1 MTEQEAIAT
10 LNAIPRRDAEH
21 AHAAA
26 DQLLVDFLRSN
37 GHAALADAYDAFQE
51 DVGFWYA

>member
-1 MTEQEAIAT
+1 MTEQEAITT
-10 LNAIPRRDAEH
+10 LNAIPRNYQEH

-26 DQLLVDFLRSN
+26 DELLLDFLRAN
-37 GHAALADAYDAFQE
+37 GHAALADAYTEFKE